1 MNVQQPNEILSF
13 IKNIKSVNLYVLS
26 NRFFVAFALITVGC
40 VIGETS
46 IAIAQ
51 ETQLNVNTSRNNTI
65 SIPLNSTEIELGSD
79 DKPTVVT
86 WLDTNGSE
94 DNTPVI
100 NIDNQKFWKF
110 FDSLIEN
117 INK

>member
-1 MNVQQPNEILSF
+1 MDIQQSNEIFSF

-51 ETQLNVNTSRNNTI
+51 ETQLNVNTTTQNNITL
-65 SIPLNSTEIELGSD
+65 IPLNSTEIELGSD
-79 DKPTVVT
+79 DKPTIVT
-86 WLDTNGSE
+86 WLDTNGFE

-110 FDSLIEN
+110 FDPLIEN
-117 INK
+117 IN